1 MIQKYKQF
9 INEGVQQ
16 NELSVYESINVPFTN
31 FLERTQERIDI
42 FKERITEIV
51 RRLDQT
57 LETAVTEF
65 DDVIVGE
72 PIIEVDSDLESI
84 DVKIHT
90 NVSNA
95 DEEWEADESRALELE
110 KRIGDWLNDYK
121 NGIQADI
128 HYKSTDEGNCI
139 IHIRTFVVAE
149 ENFGEFTDAIHKMG
163 EEY

>member
-16 NELSVYESINVPFTN
+16 NELSVYESINVPFTD

-42 FKERITEIV
+42 FKERIVEIV

-95 DEEWEADESRALELE
+95 DEEWEREESPTLELE
-110 KRIGDWLNDYK
+110 QRVSDWLSDYK

-128 HYKSTDEGNCI
+128 YYKSDDDGNCI
-139 IHIRTFVVAE
+139 IQIRTYVVTE
-149 ENFGEFTDAIHKMG
+149 DNFGEFTDAIQKMG